1 MQIDHPQRASFS
13 VIKRHVL
20 PSRGCVAH
28 NACCVCA
35 RSDAKSE
42 MRNIGTEPITAEL
55 RKREARSVLKLN
67 DVWRE
72 RRAVQIERDIKER
85 VS

>member
-1 MQIDHPQRASFS
+1 MRARDENKGLHGIYIYVSNS
-13 VIKRHVL
+13 
-20 PSRGCVAH
+20 VAH

-35 RSDAKSE
+35 RPDAKSE

-55 RKREARSVLKLN
+55 RKREARSVLKLS

-85 VS
+85 MR